1 MLLSYSLIS
10 YGSKTKLFTPSDI
23 KLRCKNH
30 CGHRDKHS
38 ISMFCFSFLPDL
50 HVYLPSRSFTLIRGT
65 VSSVTFAVYSHLSP
79 LITVLSRLFSGWSQL
94 HLFIGGALSVFLL
107 VVLGVTSPHVQLGCG
122 GGGEREQ
129 RPGLLSLQHMLLH
142 WGWTHLRGRSCS
154 PLSPGVGSACWR
166 PAST

>member
-23 KLRCKNH
+23 KLRRKNH

-38 ISMFCFSFLPDL
+38 ISVFCFSFLPDL

-94 HLFIGGALSVFLL
+94 HLFIGGALSVLTR
-107 VVLGVTSPHVQLGCG
+107 GSGCDLPTCAARMRG
-122 GGGEREQ
+122 GG
-129 RPGLLSLQHMLLH
+129 S
-142 WGWTHLRGRSCS
+142 RGRVCCLCS
-154 PLSPGVGSACWR
+154 VCFCVGAG
-166 PAST
+166 PT